1 MKTGKTST
9 DDRKKRKTLVNMTME
24 STPYYTHAIPTRNF
38 FKKSAGQYIDSD
50 DDDPFFLENEGTW
63 WRGKIKER
71 HQSHTEE

>member
-1 MKTGKTST
+1 MKTGKSST

-38 FKKSAGQYIDSD
+38 FKKSAGQCIDSD
-50 DDDPFFLENEGTW
+50 DDDPFFSRTRAHG
-63 WRGKIKER
+63 GGVKSKER